1 MDFAENY
8 SFVCQ
13 DAVQGFHWD
22 TSQVTLHPVV
32 VYYKDNC
39 ESLSCKSFCMVSDE
53 REHNA
58 IVVHKFIH
66 VVVDSLKDVLPSLNH
81 IHYFSDGAASQY
93 KNYKN
98 FTNLLHHYTDF
109 SVTADWNFF
118 ATSHGKS
125 PCDGIGGTVKRLVTR
140 ASLQAPRQGQ
150 ILDSETFFQWCRK
163 NILGIEFKFVSS
175 TQIRQHSQ
183 AISDRLGTGRT
194 IPGTRSHHKFVPT
207 SDGLKMFRLS
217 ADELSTTVSRE
228 KSTTAINNSDL
239 KPICSRSV

>member
-1 MDFAENY
+1 MLFDF
-8 SFVCQ
+8 
-13 DAVQGFHWD
+13 
-22 TSQVTLHPVV
+22 
-32 VYYKDNC
+32 
-39 ESLSCKSFCMVSDE
+39 
-53 REHNA
+53 
-58 IVVHKFIH
+58 
-66 VVVDSLKDVLPSLNH
+66 LKDVLPSLNH

-125 PCDGIGGTVKRLVTR
+125 PCDGIGGTVKQLVTC

-163 NILGIEFKFVSS
+163 NISGNEFKFVSS

-183 AISDRLGTGRT
+183 AISDRLG
-194 IPGTRSHHKFVPT
+194 PGIQSHHKFVST

-228 KSTTAINNSDL
+228 KSMN
-239 KPICSRSV
+239 

>member
-13 DAVQGFHWD
+13 DAV
-22 TSQVTLHPVV
+22 HPVV

-39 ESLSCKSFCMVSDE
+39 QSLSCKSFCMVRDE

-66 VVVDSLKDVLPSLNH
+66 VVVDSLKDVSPSLNH
-81 IHYFSDGAASQY
+81 IHYCSDGAASQY

-118 ATSHGKS
+118 ATSNGKS
-125 PCDGIGGTVKRLVTR
+125 PCDGIGGTVKWLVTR
-140 ASLQAPRQGQ
+140 ACLQAPRQGQ
-150 ILDSETFFQWCRK
+150 ILDSEPSFSGAEK
-163 NILGIEFKFVSS
+163 I
-175 TQIRQHSQ
+175 
-183 AISDRLGTGRT
+183 
-194 IPGTRSHHKFVPT
+194 
-207 SDGLKMFRLS
+207 FRAL
-217 ADELSTTVSRE
+217 
-228 KSTTAINNSDL
+228 NSNL
-239 KPICSRSV
+239 